1 MNIKIH
7 SIHFDA
13 DVKLENFIESKAKK
27 LLLVNDDIIGADVF
41 LRLVKSQKLDNKVAE
56 IKLNIPG
63 TDIFAKKRAKS
74 FEEST
79 DMAVEALRKQL
90 QKIKDKKR
98 GI

>member
-13 DVKLENFIESKAKK
+13 DVKLEKFIDSKVKK
-27 LLLVNDDIIGADVF
+27 LLQVNDDIIGAEIF
-41 LRLVKSQKLDNKVAE
+41 LRLVKSQKLDNKVTE
-56 IKLNIPG
+56 IKVDIPG
-63 TDIFAKKRAKS
+63 SNIFAKKQSKS

-79 DMAVEALRKQL
+79 DVAIDALRKQL

-98 GI
+98 GV